1 VQRDWQFFLAAMSLE
16 QSIPAAVADA
26 NPQPPYP
33 LHETVVSKL
42 DPQYVDFYN
51 KHIINA
57 QQVHYQP
64 VSASRVGGRI
74 IPGGSDNLPV
84 GSTLDLSIGRVQ
96 TTGPDVKIRCFTPF
110 GDAPSNGWP
119 VMVYYHGGGWV
130 LGNIDTENSV
140 CTNMCV
146 RAKCVVV
153 NTDYR

>member
-1 VQRDWQFFLAAMSLE
+1 MSLDHSMPTSLGE
-16 QSIPAAVADA
+16 SS
-26 NPQPPYP
+26 PQPPYP
-33 LHETVVSKL
+33 LHESIVDRL

-51 KHIINA
+51 QYIINA

-64 VSASRVGGRI
+64 VSASRVGGKI

-84 GSTLDLSIGRVQ
+84 GSTLDLSISRLQ
-96 TTGPDVKIRCFTPF
+96 TQGPDVKIRCFTPD
-110 GDAPSNGWP
+110 GEVPANGWP

-130 LGNIDTENSV
+130 LGTIDTENAV

-146 RAKCVVV
+146 RANCVVV